1 VFIIFFFCG
10 LFFKLGL
17 APFHFWVPQVYEGA
31 PNFVTLILLT
41 LPKFVLFILFIKLYL
56 FVFKF
61 VHQIFFQ
68 IICINVILSLIFG
81 SFGALWQNNIKKFM
95 AYSAITNSVSFYCH
109 YLFLVLKAF
118 LQEYFIY

>member
-1 VFIIFFFCG
+1 M
-10 LFFKLGL
+10 
-17 APFHFWVPQVYEGA
+17 PQVYEGA

-68 IICINVILSLIFG
+68 IISINVILSLIFG
-81 SFGALWQNNIKKFM
+81 SFGALWQNNIKRFM
-95 AYSAITNSVSFYCH
+95 AYSAITNSVSFYYH
-109 YLFLVLKAF
+109 YLFLVLKVF
-118 LQEYFIY
+118 LQAFFIY